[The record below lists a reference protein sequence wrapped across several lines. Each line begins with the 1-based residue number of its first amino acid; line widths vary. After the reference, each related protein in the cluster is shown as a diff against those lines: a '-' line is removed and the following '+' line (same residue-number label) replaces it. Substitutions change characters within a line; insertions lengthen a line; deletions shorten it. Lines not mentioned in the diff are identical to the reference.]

1 MHDDVISAVYDVALG
16 IRPWAAALPK
26 LRRITGARSLMLK
39 FSPAHAPGDGEIYSD
54 SPSGESDWTA
64 DGPATMYRQ
73 RYQYEDPVCYDSM
86 VCGEVRQLED
96 LIDRQ
101 TFTASPFYREQC
113 KPIGID
119 HAFFGYVGRIDGS
132 DAWLSGSRGTEQGP
146 FTPGEMSSA
155 RELLPHLS
163 RAVLMQQRT
172 ARLAAQSAI
181 YAHSVSVL
189 GVGAIL
195 LDRQGN
201 IIDCNAEAQ
210 EILAGPSPISR
221 LGNRLH
227 LGGTAQQ
234 AFIAALRRM
243 AASADAPAQ
252 MLIADDGCMSVN
264 VMIRRA
270 EEVVGIKARYPVVF
284 IVYLNTVARLL
295 PPGATDFAMQ
305 AFGLSQSEAK
315 LTVLLADGYTLE
327 DSAKR
332 QGVTLITARTY
343 CKRAMAKT
351 GTSRQSELVRLMLSS
366 LARLV

>member
-1 MHDDVISAVYDVALG
+1 MHNDVVSAVYDVALG
-16 IRPWAAALPK
+16 VRPWAAALQK
-26 LRRITGARSLMLK
+26 LRRITGAHRLMLK
-39 FSPAHAPGDGEIYSD
+39 LSPGDASCDGEIYSD
-54 SPSGESDWTA
+54 SPSGESDWA
-64 DGPATMYRQ
+64 VNGPATIYHQ
-73 RYQYEDPVCYDSM
+73 RYQYEDPVCYDGM

-113 KPIGID
+113 EPIGID

-132 DAWLSGSRGTEQGP
+132 DAWLSGSRGSEQGS
-146 FTPGEMSSA
+146 FTPGEISSA

-172 ARLAAQSAI
+172 ARLAVQSAI

-195 LDRQGN
+195 LDRRGN
-201 IIDCNAEAQ
+201 IIDSNGEAL
-210 EILAGPSPISR
+210 EMLAGPSPISR
-221 LGNRLH
+221 LGSRLH
-227 LGGTAQQ
+227 FAGTAQQ
-234 AFIAALRRM
+234 AFIATLRRM
-243 AASADAPAQ
+243 ASSADASAR
-252 MLIADDGCMSVN
+252 MLIVNDGCMSVN

-270 EEVVGIKARYPVVF
+270 EEVVGTKAHYPVAF
-284 IVYLNTVARLL
+284 IVYLNTMARRL
-295 PPGATDFAMQ
+295 PPGATDFSMQ
-305 AFGLSQSEAK
+305 AFGLSQSEAR
-315 LTVLLADGYTLE
+315 LAVLLADGYTLE
-327 DSAKR
+327 DSAGR
-332 QGVTLITARTY
+332 LGVTLITARTY